1 MRLPYCE
8 TGPGPGPGL
17 PEGYPDPVLQQEEI
31 LERQSSQT
39 SQLPDNI
46 PDNCNFQVPLSIGI
60 CKQCKK
66 FYSPEVWSISLLL

>member
-8 TGPGPGPGL
+8 TGPGLGQ
-17 PEGYPDPVLQQEEI
+17 PEVFPAFHQEEI
-31 LERQSSQT
+31 SDQKP

-46 PDNCNFQVPLSIGI
+46 QQDNANFKVPVSIGI

-66 FYSPEVWSISLLL
+66 FYSPEVWSISLLCCGS